1 MSSTA
6 AIEVD
11 DLSKSYADETVLQ
24 EVSFAVESG
33 EFCVVMGPSGSGKS
47 TLLGCIAGLVEHD
60 SGTVRL
66 SGESAETVPVR
77 SRDLGYVFQE
87 FEDTLFPHMTVAE
100 NVAFGLEQQDADH
113 DRAEVD
119 SRIDE
124 MLDLLAIPDTRDS
137 LPTELSGGQQ
147 QRVELAR
154 QLVRQTDILLL
165 DDPLADLD
173 YKLQK
178 RMELEMRDIH
188 AEMNS
193 SFLYVTHNQDQALKL
208 ADKLVVLNRGRVEQI
223 GTPEAVYYRPA
234 SAFVGR
240 FVGDSNP
247 FVGAVTADDE
257 AEGEVSVETGIGR
270 MAATVQGGHPADDRR
285 ALAMVR
291 PESVAFDSAAEGRD
305 NVFTAR
311 LIDWTYMGEETEY
324 AFEVDGLDY
333 VLQAVSRGRP
343 TVTEADLGTTV
354 PVGWDRADTL
364 CFETVSSAPTVTVD
378 DLMRV

>member
-87 FEDTLFPHMTVAE
+87 FEDTLFPHKTVGD

-113 DRAEVD
+113 SQSE
-119 SRIDE
+119 IDE
-124 MLDLLAIPDTRDS
+124 RINEMLELLAISDTREN

-154 QLVRQTDILLL
+154 QLVRECGVMLL

-178 RMELEMRDIH
+178 RMELEIRRIH
-188 AEMNS
+188 EEMGS
-193 SFLYVTHNQDQALKL
+193 TFVYVTHNQDQALKL
-208 ADKLVVLNRGRVEQI
+208 ADRLVVLNHGRIEQV
-223 GTPEAVYYRPA
+223 GTPEEVYNEPA
-234 SAFVGR
+234 SAFVGQ

-247 FVGAVTADDE
+247 FVGTATVDDGH
-257 AEGEVSVETGIGR
+257 ATVETSIGTMTAR
-270 MAATVQGGHPADDRR
+270 VNGGRPQDGRQS
-285 ALAMVR
+285 LTMVR
-291 PESVAFDSAAEGRD
+291 PENVAFGEAAIGRE
-305 NVFTAR
+305 NVFEAEFV
-311 LIDWTYMGEETEY
+311 DWTYMGEETEY
-324 AFEVDGLDY
+324 AFEVEGIDY
-333 VLQAVSRGRP
+333 TLQAIEEGTPSMADEDIGSQVS
-343 TVTEADLGTTV
+343 
-354 PVGWDRADTL
+354 VGWNRADTL
-364 CFETVSSAPTVTVD
+364 CFGTVSSTPADTVTSIMEV
-378 DLMRV
+378 